1 MVAENKHAMHVNEV
15 KAFLFFSL
23 WFHMLFFLMVSHCFN
38 ILYSCL
44 FSAFIP
50 RDFRPFRG
58 VDVLGHRPA
67 GLLRVHPMD
76 GHELRH
82 DVAGWQGE
90 GDCGKFLDPSDMAG
104 IFKGSK
110 YFESGW

>member
-1 MVAENKHAMHVNEV
+1 
-15 KAFLFFSL
+15 
-23 WFHMLFFLMVSHCFN
+23 MVSHCFN
-38 ILYSCL
+38 MLYSCL